1 MDAPKLGAGVR
12 RAELAGVGV
21 ADGGHLL
28 EKLVADSCCRSEL
41 RTNGDVSEEWC
52 IGQVRPEIRG
62 SQSENVENP
71 QRRLLKGGLSWRGP
85 EVFRD
90 ALYAMFPASE
100 RYKNRGRTLGW

>member
-1 MDAPKLGAGVR
+1 MARLGDHSGSST
-12 RAELAGVGV
+12 
-21 ADGGHLL
+21 DGSL
-28 EKLVADSCCRSEL
+28 
-41 RTNGDVSEEWC
+41 SEEWC

-71 QRRLLKGGLSWRGP
+71 QRRLLKGWLSWRSP

-100 RYKNRGRTLGW
+100 WHKNRGRTPLNYHYPG